1 MDIQKELDIIQAAIG
16 SFERAIPLIVSP
28 SYHQQAIELIGEGIG
43 YLEKSDVDQYFSL
56 LSTTIKILNAGDSAI
71 LFTVTY
77 QAYILDILE
86 LLVKLSEDMKQNG
99 VPSETGVKDIQIAGE
114 FLIRL
119 AGRATNRYKMTIT
132 FDPEFEAKYVRA
144 FMVLRELR
152 GSCRFLN
159 LSPDI
164 TENEGANLDAG
175 LDIEVL
181 SQEVPGVLYK
191 KAGSVLDVSGVQIFS
206 ETKSVPVL
214 ILDPPTTAD
223 SFDVKISQ
231 YLQ

>member
-1 MDIQKELDIIQAAIG
+1 MK
-16 SFERAIPLIVSP
+16 
-28 SYHQQAIELIGEGIG
+28 QAIELIGDGID
-43 YLEKSDVDQYFSL
+43 YLEKSNVDQYFAL
-56 LSTTIKILNAGDSAI
+56 LATTIKILNAGDSAI
-71 LFTVTY
+71 LSSVTY

-86 LLVKLSEDMKQNG
+86 LLAKLSEDMKQNG
-99 VPSETGVKDIQIAGE
+99 VPAETGIKDIQIAGE

-119 AGRATNRYKMTIT
+119 AGRATNRYKMTVT

-181 SQEVPGVLYK
+181 SQEAPGVLYK

-214 ILDPPTTAD
+214 ILDPPTTPD
-223 SFDVKISQ
+223 SFDLKISQ